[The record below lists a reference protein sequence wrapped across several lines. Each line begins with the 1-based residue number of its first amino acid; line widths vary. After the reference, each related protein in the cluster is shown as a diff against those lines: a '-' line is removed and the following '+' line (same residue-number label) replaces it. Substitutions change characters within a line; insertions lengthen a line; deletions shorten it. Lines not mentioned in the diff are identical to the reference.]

1 MGKYVLNPRTGQY
14 DWVPDA
20 PTGTGLYGSGAPRKP
35 FGETPGGQFFQAI
48 GNALTAKPGPI
59 GPLATQPSS
68 ISAAEYNRLNPAPS
82 SGSLSFFDPYAASG
96 IKPPTTSSSGSLSF
110 FDPKAASLDAQIAAA
125 GPVYQA
131 NLEKAKQQ
139 FNQQPGDLT
148 GGGDL
153 LKTTS
158 TGGPGS
164 DILSGE
170 GDWISMFQA
179 LRAAGVDAAEASQ
192 IARREAAQATYD
204 AQLKNAQTAAK
215 QNQLAAQQARQ
226 QIAEGSFTQERQLLQ
241 AASQRGLGGSGIEQL
256 AQTQQRI
263 GSGQQINQLVQQEM
277 LGNEK
282 LQNYLGDVEAQKN
295 TKLAEADAQY
305 YNDLF
310 KLAGNDLE
318 NVKFLDSTQYRDKV
332 FEWQKQNAA
341 DITTNNNLNTRLDLI
356 RLLESPDLS
365 DNGKKSVAAMMLE
378 AGKIGDQ
385 EANDL
390 LDQYLG
396 TSSGEKLVK
405 GSFDWTTAIA
415 TGSLVAIGIAAAIA
429 LPVIAGPTVA
439 AGLTAGI
446 AGAAGTAAL
455 GTKGAIGLASAAT
468 AAGFVGGT
476 AAGGLGGGISG
487 LLQGLSGNISFRLSD
502 GTEWKGTRADAINKN
517 NPNSVVTREF
527 GSRQAFNDV
536 EFVLDGTTVKY
547 NYKGQS
553 FDRFNDAQAA
563 WLRQQGR

>member
-20 PTGTGLYGSGAPRKP
+20 PTGTGLYGAGAPKLP
-35 FGETPGGQFFQAI
+35 FAQTPGGQFFQAI

-59 GPLATQPSS
+59 GPLSAPPSS

-82 SGSLSFFDPYAASG
+82 SGSLSQFDPYAASG

-110 FDPKAASLDAQIAAA
+110 FDPYAASLDAQIAAA

-131 NLEKAKQQ
+131 NLERQQQ
-139 FNQQPGDLT
+139 FAQQQSTRPPTAEDFGGVSLPG
-148 GGGDL
+148 G
-153 LKTTS
+153 TTS

-396 TSSGEKLVK
+396 NAAGDKLVK
-405 GSFDWTTAIA
+405 GSFDWTTAVI
-415 TGSLVAIGIAAAIA
+415 TGGLVAAGIAAAIA
-429 LPVIAGPTVA
+429 FPAVSG
-439 AGLTAGI
+439 GLM
-446 AGAAGTAAL
+446 TAAL
-455 GTKGAIGLASAAT
+455 GGKAFGIGAALKIGSGAA
-468 AAGFVGGT
+468 AAGFTGGT
-476 AAGGLGGGISG
+476 AAGALGGGISG

-502 GTEWKGTRADAINKN
+502 GSEWKGSRADAIDKN
-517 NPNSVVTREF
+517 NRNSVVVREF

-547 NYKGQS
+547 NYKGQT